1 MGDWRGRTV
10 FITGATSGFGEA
22 AARRFASAGARL
34 VLCGRRGE
42 RLEAL
47 RNGLDVPVHAMT
59 LDVRDRD
66 GVAEAIAAIPEEFSA
81 IDVLVNNAGLAAGMG
96 PAQGADLDDWDTMVD
111 TNIKGLLYVTRA
123 VLPGMVARRRGHVL
137 CLGSVAGTYPYAG
150 GNAYAGTKAF
160 VAQFSLD
167 LRADL
172 LGTQVRVTNIEP
184 GMCETEFSL
193 VRWKGDAAQAA
204 KTYAGM
210 TPLSADDIAECIFWA
225 ADQPAHVNVNRIEV
239 MPVAQAFGGF
249 AVHREANSA
258 T

>member
-1 MGDWRGRTV
+1 MSDWSGRTV
-10 FITGATSGFGEA
+10 FITGATSGFGQA

-42 RLEAL
+42 RLENLAHS
-47 RNGLDVPVHAMT
+47 LDVPVHAMT

-66 GVAEAIAAIPEEFSA
+66 GVAEAITSIPEEFSA

-96 PAQGADLDDWDTMVD
+96 PAQSADLDDWEVMVD

-137 CLGSVAGTYPYAG
+137 CIGSVAGTYPYAG

-172 LGTQVRVTNIEP
+172 QGTQVRVTNIEP

-210 TPLSADDIAECIFWA
+210 TPLSAEDVAECIFWA
-225 ADQPAHVNVNRIEV
+225 ADQPHHVNINRIEV

-249 AVHREANSA
+249 AVHRELTSA